1 MEETYMLI
9 LIALVTV
16 LASYVQGVTGFG
28 FGIVAMIFCLRFC
41 FIPKP
46 TCYLPY

>member
-9 LIALVTV
+9 LIALVTL

-28 FGIVAMIFCLRFC
+28 FGIVAMIFL
-41 FIPKP
+41 P
-46 TCYLPY
+46 TFYLPY